1 MAPPSVEWALVLS
14 GGHLREKVV
23 IPTVSTG
30 GRHFTAVFK
39 ESSVLCQF
47 LSGQRPKLHPLKE
60 SVVFTDLSRLR
71 NAASTIDAEE
81 CADGGDPGDA
91 SQLDDIGL
99 DLAPESR
106 RRRPKYYRSKQ
117 KRIVDIKVGD
127 SSMAVLSGKG
137 QASVYMEVTT
147 ENMTLLHRLVSTSLQ
162 ALAQEDESVEEA
174 PAPHTPSRHDDLG
187 LGLVEHTP
195 EKHSQGE
202 QEVSTEAGC
211 SDRRG
216 KIGWT
221 AARHVG
227 WIAKRKSWVVRYK
240 DECSREHQKY
250 FKAMVSGDVDEDS
263 SKSDA
268 RALAIAW
275 QAERLDALRGLS

>member
-23 IPTVSTG
+23 IPTVSIG

-39 ESSVLCQF
+39 ESPALCQF

-60 SVVFTDLSRLR
+60 SVVFSDLSRLR
-71 NAASTIDAEE
+71 NAASTVDAE
-81 CADGGDPGDA
+81 AGPDGGDA
-91 SQLDDIGL
+91 LDDIGL

-117 KRIVDIKVGD
+117 KRIVDIKVED

-195 EKHSQGE
+195 EKPSQGE

-211 SDRRG
+211 SDRG
-216 KIGWT
+216 GPQLST
-221 AARHVG
+221 AGRHVG
-227 WIAKRKSWVVRYK
+227 WSAKRKSWVVLYK
-240 DECSREHQKY
+240 DECSRTHQKY

-268 RALAIAW
+268 RALALAW
-275 QAERLDALRGLS
+275 QAEHLEALRGLS

>member
-23 IPTVSTG
+23 IPTVSIG

-39 ESSVLCQF
+39 ESPALCQF

-60 SVVFTDLSRLR
+60 SVVFSDLSRLR
-71 NAASTIDAEE
+71 NAASTVDAE
-81 CADGGDPGDA
+81 AGPDGGDA
-91 SQLDDIGL
+91 LDDIGL

-117 KRIVDIKVGD
+117 KRIVDIKVED

-211 SDRRG
+211 SDRGGGRSSRQQADTSFGVLNASRG
-216 KIGWT
+216 WSST
-221 AARHVG
+221 RTSAAG
-227 WIAKRKSWVVRYK
+227 LTKSTSGPWCRVMSMRIRP
-240 DECSREHQKY
+240 SRMLEISH
-250 FKAMVSGDVDEDS
+250 
-263 SKSDA
+263 
-268 RALAIAW
+268 
-275 QAERLDALRGLS
+275 